1 MTDTSKTITAT
12 IHHQDAT
19 HISDG
24 GGVVIVI
31 ITIVIALSIYFLP
44 WIVAKSRGHGSSLGI
59 FFLNLFLGWTFIG
72 WVIALAWAGS
82 KK

>member
-44 WIVAKSRGHGSSLGI
+44 WIVAKSRGHLSKLISRLDIYRMGHRPC
-59 FFLNLFLGWTFIG
+59 LGW
-72 WVIALAWAGS
+72 L
-82 KK
+82 